1 MSAIKSNILDDLN
14 EEYYQISPDILSSF
28 PKFRPPLNL
37 YRLNE
42 DTLQIL
48 LYKKQGERMDK
59 EVQDE
64 LAGLCSDGNIFVARS
79 DHKIYSKHI
88 SKQLDLVLVDENLK
102 EGEIAEVF
110 RYALTERLEL
120 FFEQPVKAIWDLL
133 YKDLMVLTEY
143 LWNDKNRVK
152 ALVRRMY
159 TEHSL
164 ANHSFNTGVL
174 GLWLFNKVFPGSFN
188 RRVYD
193 KVTIGLFL
201 HDLGMCKIPAFIR
214 DKAKPLTNDERT
226 KVNMHPLAGS
236 KITLKLGL
244 KFDELQFCIMQHH
257 ERLDG
262 SGYPTK
268 LSGEGVTP
276 LGRITAVADSYSAMI
291 AKRPYAEA
299 KEPEQA
305 VTELLADARRYDKKY
320 VSHLQGAVVNG
331 NW

>member
-59 EVQDE
+59 DVQE
-64 LAGLCSDGNIFVARS
+64 QLAALCSDGNIFVARS

-110 RYALTERLEL
+110 RYALCERLES
-120 FFEQPVKAIWDLL
+120 FFEQPVKAVWDLM

-143 LWNDKNRVK
+143 LWDDKNRTK
-152 ALVRRMY
+152 ALVRRMH
-159 TEHSL
+159 TEHTL

-174 GLWLFNKVFPGSFN
+174 GLWIFNKVFPGGFN

-214 DKAKPLTNDERT
+214 DHQS
-226 KVNMHPLAGS
+226 HPGP
-236 KITLKLGL
+236 
-244 KFDELQFCIMQHH
+244 FHFNQPVFQCI
-257 ERLDG
+257 
-262 SGYPTK
+262 
-268 LSGEGVTP
+268 
-276 LGRITAVADSYSAMI
+276 
-291 AKRPYAEA
+291 
-299 KEPEQA
+299 
-305 VTELLADARRYDKKY
+305 
-320 VSHLQGAVVNG
+320 
-331 NW
+331 

>member
-37 YRLNE
+37 YRLSE

-59 EVQDE
+59 EVQEE
-64 LAGLCSDGNIFVARS
+64 LATLCADGNIFVARS

-88 SKQLDLVLVDENLK
+88 SKQIDLVLVDENLK

-110 RYALTERLEL
+110 RFALTERIDL
-120 FFEQPVKAIWDLL
+120 FFEQPVKAVWDML

-143 LWNDKNRVK
+143 LWSDKNRTK
-152 ALVRRMY
+152 ALVRRMHP
-159 TEHSL
+159 EHTL

-174 GLWLFNKVFPGSFN
+174 GLWLFNKIFPGGFN

-201 HDLGMCKIPAFIR
+201 HDLGMSKIPSFIL
-214 DKAKPLTNDERT
+214 DKPKPLTNDERT
-226 KVNMHPLAGS
+226 KVNMHPLMGS
-236 KITLKLGL
+236 KIALKLGL

-262 SGYPTK
+262 QGYPGK
-268 LSGEGVTP
+268 LSGEALAP
-276 LGRITAVADSYSAMI
+276 LGRMTAIVDSYAAMI
-291 AKRPYAEA
+291 SKRAFAEP
-299 KEPEQA
+299 KEPEEAVKELQA
-305 VTELLADARRYDKKY
+305 DTRRYENKY
-320 VSHLQGAVVNG
+320 VSHLHAAVLAG